1 MATPKESSAELMSA
15 YIDAELDAA
24 EAEAFESFLAE
35 TPEAQ
40 KELDDLRK
48 MVELVGALQ
57 RVQAPEDFYEKL
69 SRKLRRRQAF
79 ERDSG
84 LLGLLTLPF
93 QVICIVVIL
102 TVAALYMMAEL
113 DRQPQSIE
121 RDPASVQAD
130 DDDAPKPVVP

>member
-57 RVQAPEDFYEKL
+57 RVQVPEDFYEKL

-113 DRQPQSIE
+113 DQQPQSIE
-121 RDPASVQAD
+121 RDPASEPAD
-130 DDDAPKPVVP
+130 EDEPKPVVP

>member
-40 KELDDLRK
+40 KELEDLRK
-48 MVELVGALQ
+48 MVELVSALQ
-57 RVQAPEDFYEKL
+57 RVQAPPDFYEKL
-69 SRKLRRRQAF
+69 SRKLRRRAAF

-113 DRQPQSIE
+113 DQQPQSIE
-121 RDPASVQAD
+121 RDPASVPA

>member
-113 DRQPQSIE
+113 DQQPQSIE
-121 RDPASVQAD
+121 RDPASEPAD
-130 DDDAPKPVVP
+130 EDAPKPVVP